1 MSKLKT
7 IVPVFAFTALI
18 APTAAFA
25 TDCTAWPRFAASEDY
40 LKPLSLSPSEVAEA
54 LNASQYSSGLEV
66 TTELR
71 GRELWLDI
79 TLFPGDAPV
88 VTGTAAIMKV
98 GRLVDADFDQLVLSD
113 DGTPIFSISEP
124 VARELGCQF
133 IWGREGGENPI
144 HLMRILMK
152 NLMRYETGQPLTT
165 GFTGSLLGDTN
176 LALSINNE
184 VLAPE
189 WALSAVH

>member
-1 MSKLKT
+1 MKNIFPFVVL
-7 IVPVFAFTALI
+7 AALI
-18 APTAAFA
+18 APAATFA
-25 TDCTAWPRFAASEDY
+25 TDCTAWSRFAASEAY
-40 LKPLSLSPSEVAEA
+40 LKPLSLSPSEVAKA

-79 TLFPGDAPV
+79 TLFPGDTPV

-98 GRLVDADFDQLVLSD
+98 GRLVDADFDLLVLSD
-113 DGTPIFSISEP
+113 EGTPIFSISEP

-133 IWGREGGENPI
+133 IWGRGGGENPI

-152 NLMRYETGQPLTT
+152 KLMRYETGQPVTT
-165 GFTGSLLGDTN
+165 GFTGHLLGDTN
-176 LALSINNE
+176 LALSVNNE

-189 WALSAVH
+189 WAMSAVQ